1 MAAPNVVNVTTITAK
16 TATNT
21 LSTAFGNI
29 VSNSLNSSQVHK
41 INTVM
46 VTNTNSIPISC
57 NLSILR
63 SATTYYLASNIVVPV
78 GTTVLLIAKDNGVYL
93 EEGDTLQ
100 SSAQTNGLYIA
111 ASYEVIS

>member
-16 TATNT
+16 TAT
-21 LSTAFGNI
+21 STISTSFANI
-29 VSNSLNSSQVHK
+29 VLNSLDSTQVHK

-57 NLSILR
+57 NLSIFR
-63 SATTYYLASNIVVPV
+63 ESTNYYLASNIVVPV
-78 GTTVLLIAKDNGVYL
+78 GTTVLLIAKDNSVYL
-93 EEGDTLQ
+93 EEGDALQ
-100 SSAQTNGLYIA
+100 SSAQAEGLYIA